1 MADTVAAA
9 RPSTPGQRA
18 TWLRTRGARWGI
30 WILLAVPLLML
41 LNDIRLE
48 LIEPGSGLGP
58 DPGEAMVEHLG
69 SWALRILYLTLLV
82 SSVARLLKVPLLIQH
97 RRKFGIWAFT
107 YVILHFLSYFAVLAG
122 LDIQQ
127 VFEDV
132 TKRPYIVFGFFAMVM
147 LIPLAATS
155 TRGWQKRLGLNW
167 RRLHKLIY
175 LIAVLAWV
183 HLFIQEKASYMES
196 VIYGSIL
203 VLLFAER
210 LFAWYRK
217 ARRMRASAVR

>member
-82 SSVARLLKVPLLIQH
+82 SSVARLLKVPLAHISTEESWNLGVH
-97 RRKFGIWAFT
+97 LRDS
-107 YVILHFLSYFAVLAG
+107 HFLSYFAVLAG
-122 LDIQQ
+122 LE
-127 VFEDV
+127 FNRFS
-132 TKRPYIVFGFFAMVM
+132 KM
-147 LIPLAATS
+147 
-155 TRGWQKRLGLNW
+155 
-167 RRLHKLIY
+167 
-175 LIAVLAWV
+175 
-183 HLFIQEKASYMES
+183 
-196 VIYGSIL
+196 
-203 VLLFAER
+203 
-210 LFAWYRK
+210 
-217 ARRMRASAVR
+217 